1 MPISHDLCQRAVFPG
16 TFDPITE
23 GHLDI
28 VKRALCLFPEIIIAV
43 APNPKKSPLFSL
55 EERLS
60 MIRAATAGM
69 EGLLVREF
77 EGLLVH
83 FLRHVGA
90 TAIIRGVRAISD
102 FEFESQMA
110 MMNRTLHPDVETVF
124 LIPNPAHAYISS
136 SLIKEV
142 AGYGGDVSA
151 FVHKTVAQK
160 LREKYPPAEGGAL
173 RSANRVGGQ

>member
-28 VKRALCLFPEIIIAV
+28 VARALRLFPEVIVAV
-43 APNPKKSPLFSL
+43 APNPKKNPLFSVK
-55 EERLS
+55 ERLT

-69 EGLLVREF
+69 EGLSVLAF
-77 EGLLVH
+77 EGLLVR
-83 FLRHVGA
+83 FLRQVGA
-90 TAIIRGVRAISD
+90 TAIIRGVRAIAD

-110 MMNRTLHPDVETVF
+110 MMNRTLYPDVETVF

-151 FVHKTVAQK
+151 FVHKAVAQK
-160 LREKYPPAEGGAL
+160 LREKYAPSERIP
-173 RSANRVGGQ
+173 